1 MTMNKNIFTLMAA
14 ALLCVGLTAC
24 GDGSKPFKEYVDY
37 SYEYAVEVMENP
49 DILKDEDRIKSMVE
63 KLNKLQHE
71 LNGKTIKV
79 EVEDGLGYEL
89 LSGEGKI
96 ENVDM
101 RGGLFEFDIT
111 ADAKKIGD
119 GPGTLMGVICDEE
132 GGELYAQTVNI
143 KQKENENPQFKYYVK
158 VQKEGLFFFGDATKL
173 VIMKMDAQRRDGIL
187 KINNARIDKIMAK
200 LKGEEI
206 AEDADTESENGGL
219 VFYGKLESIEVGK
232 PMPSLSQSVKGLYDK
247 FDHKT
252 IEHEDEMDGPWTE
265 DYYLFTKDGKEIFR
279 VNIFEGK
286 VFSIR
291 LLSGATFIKTP
302 DGFSVGSSARNLFKE
317 VPMEWQNYF
326 DGEAF
331 GTNGR
336 YSYYVNSNDLI
347 KTDIP
352 HKVEHFK
359 QDAKITG
366 IVYQ

>member
-1 MTMNKNIFTLMAA
+1 MKKNVLSIMAA
-14 ALLCVGLTAC
+14 ALLIVGLTAC
-24 GDGSKPFKEYVDY
+24 GDGNKPFKEYVDY
-37 SYEYAVEVMENP
+37 TFESTKEIVENP
-49 DILKDEDRIKSMVE
+49 DILKDKDKIKSMKD
-63 KLNKLQHE
+63 KLDKLLSE
-71 LNGKTIKV
+71 LNEKTIKV
-79 EVEDGLGYEL
+79 EIEDGLGFEL
-89 LSGEGKI
+89 LSDEGKI
-96 ENVDM
+96 KNARMD
-101 RGGLFEFDIT
+101 GGLFVYTIT
-111 ADAKKIGD
+111 ADAKKVGN
-119 GPGTLMGVICDEE
+119 GPGTFMGVICDEK
-132 GGELYAQTVNI
+132 GSELYAQTIDV
-143 KQKENENPQFKYYVK
+143 KYKENSNALFEYYVS
-158 VQKEGLFFFGDATKL
+158 VKEAGLFFFGEAAKL
-173 VIMKMDAQRRDGIL
+173 VIMKMDAQKRDGII
-187 KINNARIDKIMAK
+187 KINNKRIDNIIAK
-200 LKGEEI
+200 LKGEKVEEDSNTE
-206 AEDADTESENGGL
+206 AEDGGI

-232 PMPSLSQSVKGLYDK
+232 PMPSLPQSVKGLYDK

-265 DYYLFTKDGKEIFR
+265 DYYLFTKDSKEIFR
-279 VNIFEGK
+279 ANIFEGK

-302 DGFSVGSSARNLFKE
+302 DGFSVGSSARKLFKE

>member
-1 MTMNKNIFTLMAA
+1 
-14 ALLCVGLTAC
+14 
-24 GDGSKPFKEYVDY
+24 
-37 SYEYAVEVMENP
+37 
-49 DILKDEDRIKSMVE
+49 
-63 KLNKLQHE
+63 
-71 LNGKTIKV
+71 
-79 EVEDGLGYEL
+79 
-89 LSGEGKI
+89 
-96 ENVDM
+96 
-101 RGGLFEFDIT
+101 
-111 ADAKKIGD
+111 
-119 GPGTLMGVICDEE
+119 MG
-132 GGELYAQTVNI
+132 

-219 VFYGKLESIEVGK
+219 VFNGKLGSVEVGK
-232 PMPSLSQSVKGLYDK
+232 PMPNLPQSVDGLYDK

-252 IEHEDEMDGPWTE
+252 VEHEDEMDGPWTE

-279 VNIFEGK
+279 ANIFEGK

-302 DGFSVGSSARNLFKE
+302 DGFSVGSSARELFNK
-317 VPMEWQNYF
+317 VRLEWQNYF
-326 DGEAF
+326 EGEVF
-331 GTNGR
+331 GTNGHF
-336 YSYYVNSNDLI
+336 SYYVNSEDLI

-352 HKVEHFK
+352 HKAEHFK
-359 QDAKITG
+359 QDAKVTG